1 MFRETLNYD
10 SFKITRVAAVSQALS
25 VLSVADL
32 EPSAVVFQP
41 FMKQPVIFLW
51 TSGPRVYRLESGDCV
66 LYIKIHNCILYTT
79 VGSKPDVTSG
89 NNSVMSYC
97 IILMS
102 VNCHFRL

>member
-41 FMKQPVIFLW
+41 FIKQPVSFFGLVDPEF
-51 TSGPRVYRLESGDCV
+51 TA
-66 LYIKIHNCILYTT
+66 
-79 VGSKPDVTSG
+79 
-89 NNSVMSYC
+89 
-97 IILMS
+97 
-102 VNCHFRL
+102 